1 MSEGNLPGPVPRWV
15 LGTKERADSQD
26 GDVSNQVPLARRGTL
41 GERSQFRGREGGV
54 QFVIG

>member
-1 MSEGNLPGPVPRWV
+1 M

-26 GDVSNQVPLARRGTL
+26 GDVSNQVPLARRGTS